1 MTEHGAHLAPSIS
14 DLLWPV
20 LNFTIFVLLLVRFL
34 RGPVIEYFRARTVR
48 LREALQ
54 AGARAREE
62 AAALRAQLASDVE
75 RLPALRAQL
84 LADMRATAEHEA
96 RKLIGLGEKAAERIR
111 TDARLLAEHEFAT
124 ARDALRAEVIDEAV
138 RHATALVRR
147 AIQPQDQERFMR
159 DFVSGAAE
167 ATGGTV

>member
-1 MTEHGAHLAPSIS
+1 MSEHGAHLAPSIS
-14 DLLWPV
+14 DLFWPA
-20 LNFTIFVLLLVRFL
+20 LNFAIFMVLVVRFL
-34 RGPVIEYFRARTVR
+34 RGPVIEYFRARTAR

-75 RLPALRAQL
+75 RLPARRAEL
-84 LADMRATAEHEA
+84 LADMRAAAEHEA
-96 RKLIGLGEKAAERIR
+96 RKLIGRGEKAAERIR
-111 TDARLLAEHEFAT
+111 TDAQMLAEHEFAS

-138 RHATALVRR
+138 RQATALVRR

-159 DFVSGAAE
+159 DFVAGAAE
-167 ATGGTV
+167 AAGGSV